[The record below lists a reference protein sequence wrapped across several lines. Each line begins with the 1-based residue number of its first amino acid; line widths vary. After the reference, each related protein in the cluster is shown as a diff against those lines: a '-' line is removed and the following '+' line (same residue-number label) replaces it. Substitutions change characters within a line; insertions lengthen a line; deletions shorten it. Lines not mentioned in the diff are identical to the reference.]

1 MPMDPLSGL
10 GGLGGS
16 GGFSSSSSA
25 KTGDLYEAPRTNY
38 INPTV
43 GGGGGNRGL
52 VLNFAATGAKVS
64 ANEDINAPTSKAMN
78 YVLYA
83 VVSIAAVFAIVV
95 LLRK

>member
-1 MPMDPLSGL
+1 MDALSGL

-52 VLNFAATGAKVS
+52 ILNFAASGAKVS
-64 ANEDINAPTSKAMN
+64 GNEDINSPDQRLFKWIV
-78 YVLYA
+78 YGGVGVA
-83 VVSIAAVFAIVV
+83 VAVGLII
-95 LLRK
+95 LLRKS